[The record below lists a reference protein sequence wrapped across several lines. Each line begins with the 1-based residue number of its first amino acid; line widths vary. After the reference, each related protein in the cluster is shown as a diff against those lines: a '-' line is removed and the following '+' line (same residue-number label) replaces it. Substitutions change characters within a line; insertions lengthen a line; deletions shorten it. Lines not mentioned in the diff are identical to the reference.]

1 MISSVGQGNNVQR
14 FSAVNAL
21 KSSANFN
28 INNDKQA
35 SDSLTEV
42 QNDTT
47 SVVKTAP
54 KGLLDKVD
62 VSDIRKNAE
71 YVGEFNI
78 SDDDIKYG
86 LMYGR
91 SVIAEFLC

>member
-1 MISSVGQGNNVQR
+1 MLSSIQSNNVQR

-21 KSSANFN
+21 RNNAALTKPQETEAQVEEKSS
-28 INNDKQA
+28 
-35 SDSLTEV
+35 
-42 QNDTT
+42 
-47 SVVKTAP
+47 VVAP
-54 KGLLDKVD
+54 KGLLDRVD
-62 VSDIRKNAE
+62 VTDIRKNAE

-78 SDDDIKYG
+78 TDEDIKYG

>member
-1 MISSVGQGNNVQR
+1 MISSIGQSNNVQR

-21 KSSANFN
+21 KSNAH
-28 INNDKQA
+28 
-35 SDSLTEV
+35 LTKPEEV
-42 QNDTT
+42 KAEEKS
-47 SVVKTAP
+47 SVIAP
-54 KGLLDKVD
+54 KGLLERVD
-62 VSDIRKNAE
+62 VADIRENAE

>member
-1 MISSVGQGNNVQR
+1 MLSSIGQSNNVQR

-21 KSSANFN
+21 KTSANILKPKEAEVEEN
-28 INNDKQA
+28 RSETIN
-35 SDSLTEV
+35 
-42 QNDTT
+42 
-47 SVVKTAP
+47 AP
-54 KGLLDKVD
+54 KGILDRIDTQEV
-62 VSDIRKNAE
+62 RKFAE

-91 SVIAEFLC
+91 SVIAEYLA